1 LVSPA
6 RADSNMTDAT
16 SERIE
21 MKLAYLEQ
29 ANQELSDVVY
39 RQEQEIQKLVL
50 QLAALSNR
58 MDSMRGAPEQYTA
71 EEERPPHY

>member
-1 LVSPA
+1 
-6 RADSNMTDAT
+6 MTDAT
-16 SERIE
+16 TERIE
-21 MKLAYLEQ
+21 MKLAYLEH

-50 QLAALSNR
+50 QLATLTNR
-58 MDSMRGAPEQYTA
+58 MDSMRSEPEQYTA

>member
-1 LVSPA
+1 
-6 RADSNMTDAT
+6 MTDAT
-16 SERIE
+16 TERIE

-50 QLAALSNR
+50 QLATLTNR
-58 MDSMRGAPEQYTA
+58 MDSMRSEPEQYTA

>member
-1 LVSPA
+1 
-6 RADSNMTDAT
+6 MTDAT
-16 SERIE
+16 TERIE

-50 QLAALSNR
+50 QLAALSSR
-58 MDSMRGAPEQYTA
+58 MDSMRSEPEQYTA

>member
-1 LVSPA
+1 
-6 RADSNMTDAT
+6 MTDAT
-16 SERIE
+16 TERIE

-50 QLAALSNR
+50 QLATLSAR
-58 MDSMRGAPEQYTA
+58 MDSMRSEPEQYTA

>member
-1 LVSPA
+1 
-6 RADSNMTDAT
+6 MTDAT
-16 SERIE
+16 TERIE

-50 QLAALSNR
+50 QLATLSGR
-58 MDSMRGAPEQYTA
+58 MDSMRSEPEQYTA